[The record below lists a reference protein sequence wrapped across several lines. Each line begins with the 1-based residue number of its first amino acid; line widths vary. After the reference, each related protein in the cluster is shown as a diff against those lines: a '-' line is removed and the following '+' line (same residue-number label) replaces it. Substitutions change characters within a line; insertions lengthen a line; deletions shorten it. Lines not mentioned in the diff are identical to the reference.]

1 MSDKIKALL
10 ATGRVSNLPTVW
22 CNCLAAT
29 LIILQFSSSFSPWLN
44 SQMSEHGLDAIKDF
58 VSLELFFIIVS
69 SLFYVGGC
77 FLGDHYDQEFDTEHK
92 PDRPIPSG
100 VLSSKLVFGLGLF
113 QMGLGFILTVTIP
126 SLLFGDHSTS
136 IVIYPTLLLVLVI
149 NLYSR
154 YHKKSLFIG
163 LPLIGLC
170 RFFLI
175 IFAASVA
182 STIYI
187 NGSHNTLTDF
197 NLTPDIFF
205 ASAVCIYTIAFASV
219 ARTESSKSPITWRNT
234 LRYTMLALPLIVLL
248 TNQNFEI
255 LTALAILIY
264 AAWLIYS
271 FQFIDS
277 NKGKFVSQCLAGF
290 CLLDACFV
298 AQFGWQWLITCLI
311 LFLVSLQLQKI
322 APAT

>member
-1 MSDKIKALL
+1 MSDKTKALL

-29 LIILQFSSSFSPWLN
+29 LILLHFSPGFSDWIRG
-44 SQMSEHGLDAIKDF
+44 QASENLTALLKNF
-58 VSLELFFIIVS
+58 TSLGLFFIVVS

-77 FLGDHYDQEFDTEHK
+77 FIGDYFDKEFDTEYK
-92 PDRPIPSG
+92 PERPIPSG
-100 VLSSKLVFGLGLF
+100 VLSAKLVFALGLL
-113 QMGLGFILTVTIP
+113 QMGLGFILTVTVP
-126 SLLFGDHSTS
+126 SLLFGELSNK
-136 IVIYPTLLLVLVI
+136 VVLYPTLLLILAI

-175 IFAASVA
+175 IFAASVTSALLLTYLHKA
-182 STIYI
+182 SIDYKI
-187 NGSHNTLTDF
+187 VPIIL
-197 NLTPDIFF
+197 F
-205 ASAVCIYTIAFASV
+205 ASAVCIYTISFASV
-219 ARTESSKSPITWRNT
+219 ARTESSDAPITWRNA
-234 LRYTMLALPLIVLL
+234 LRYIMLALPLIVVF
-248 TNQNFEI
+248 TQQRFDI

-264 AAWLIYS
+264 AAWLIHS
-271 FQFIDS
+271 FKFIDS

-311 LFLVSLQLQKI
+311 LFLASLQLQKI